1 MGKLGGGG
9 LILVGIVL
17 VLVGALLESNLV
29 EWLLDVMGLIIIVG
43 GVVIGVVGL
52 IKVFSGKGSDS
63 SGY

>member
-17 VLVGALLESNLV
+17 VLVGALLQSNLV

-43 GVVIGVVGL
+43 GVVMGVVGL

>member
-17 VLVGALLESNLV
+17 VLVGALLQSNLV

-52 IKVFSGKGSDS
+52 IKVFSGKGSES

>member
-17 VLVGALLESNLV
+17 VLVGALLQSNLI
-29 EWLLDVMGLIIIVG
+29 EWLLDIIGLVIIIG
-43 GVVIGVVGL
+43 GVVMGIVGL
-52 IKVFSGKGSDS
+52 VKMFSGGGDS